1 MVCQQYPVPG
11 LCGGSG
17 TPTVPLPTPT
27 LPTVPVPTMP
37 TITSRPALPGL
48 PRPGAYPAD
57 APPDR
62 GRGPTMGELA
72 EVYDPALVSLL
83 VPAMVTR

>member
-1 MVCQQYPVPG
+1 MPG

-17 TPTVPLPTPT
+17 DPTVPLPTPT
-27 LPTVPVPTMP
+27 LPDVPVPSVP
-37 TITSRPALPGL
+37 TITIPGLPGL
-48 PRPGAYPAD
+48 PRPGAYPTG
-57 APPDR
+57 PPTDR

-83 VPAMVTR
+83 VPGMVTR